1 MPQSD
6 PVAFCDVLGYVTT
19 TNPGPNQVNFEL
31 GLPMQWNGRFLFIG
45 NGFFAGSL
53 EFPAVFFDSINPFPF
68 TTQVSAG
75 FATAITDT
83 GHQADVGD
91 ASWALNDPGKQDDW
105 LYRGVHVSAV
115 AAKAIV
121 RAVYGSPSRS
131 YFAGCSD
138 GGREGLVEAE
148 RYPYDFD
155 GIAVGD
161 PLLGNAFLGFN
172 WIGEHLTATP
182 DNYIPPEK
190 LALVDATVMQ
200 SCDAADGV
208 PDGLI
213 QDPRK
218 CTFDPVKLLCTQG
231 DDSNCLTAGQVS
243 TLKAIYSGAKARS
256 QQIYPGFTNT
266 DATGNPDPL
275 FGEDGWD
282 LWITGFESPNAPGT
296 SEPWVDPETPPF
308 QFIGQDQFLKF
319 FVFGDPNYDSLAFN
333 IDSNDLLRTESVINR
348 EGAAAT
354 NADLSV
360 FKKRGGK
367 LLLYHGWSDPALT
380 PLETVDYYNSVI
392 RSQGG
397 LQPTQQFARL
407 FMLPGMR
414 HCIGSGP
421 GPNVFDPLASLINW
435 VEGNLAPKRIIATHF
450 QDNDPSTGVVTRTM
464 PLCSFPEKAHFN
476 GGDVNDASNWSCR
489 RAAE

>member
-1 MPQSD
+1 MGKTS
-6 PVAFCDVLGYVTT
+6 
-19 TNPGPNQVNFEL
+19 
-31 GLPMQWNGRFLFIG
+31 
-45 NGFFAGSL
+45 S
-53 EFPAVFFDSINPFPF
+53 SI
-68 TTQVSAG
+68 
-75 FATAITDT
+75 
-83 GHQADVGD
+83 
-91 ASWALNDPGKQDDW
+91 
-105 LYRGVHVSAV
+105 
-115 AAKAIV
+115 
-121 RAVYGSPSRS
+121 
-131 YFAGCSD
+131 
-138 GGREGLVEAE
+138 
-148 RYPYDFD
+148 
-155 GIAVGD
+155 
-161 PLLGNAFLGFN
+161 
-172 WIGEHLTATP
+172 
-182 DNYIPPEK
+182 
-190 LALVDATVMQ
+190 
-200 SCDAADGV
+200 
-208 PDGLI
+208 
-213 QDPRK
+213 
-218 CTFDPVKLLCTQG
+218 
-231 DDSNCLTAGQVS
+231 
-243 TLKAIYSGAKARS
+243 
-256 QQIYPGFTNT
+256 
-266 DATGNPDPL
+266 
-275 FGEDGWD
+275 
-282 LWITGFESPNAPGT
+282 
-296 SEPWVDPETPPF
+296 
-308 QFIGQDQFLKF
+308 

-397 LQPTQQFARL
+397 LQSTQQFARL